1 MSDGEVRLTRDGA
14 IATILF
20 DRPQA
25 RNAMTWRM
33 YEGLAAA
40 CAELSKAD
48 GVRVAVLRGV
58 GGKAFIAGTDIAQ
71 FQEFTTAEQGVVY
84 EAKMEGYLSMLE
96 ALPMPTLAV
105 VEGWAI
111 GGGLAIA
118 ACCDLR
124 IATVGSKFGVPIAR
138 TLGNCLS
145 VTNYARLVTAL
156 GQARAKRMLLM
167 AENLAA
173 DEALAAGF
181 LMGVVDPAKLDASIA
196 SICERLKGSAPIT
209 MRVTKEAI
217 RRLQQAGIPS
227 GDDLIRSCYGSDDFH
242 AGVKAFVEKRTPQW
256 SGH

>member
-1 MSDGEVRLTRDGA
+1 
-14 IATILF
+14 
-20 DRPQA
+20 
-25 RNAMTWRM
+25 MTWRM

-40 CAELSKAD
+40 CAELNND
-48 GVRVAVLRGV
+48 TGVRVAVLRGV

-71 FQEFTTAEQGVVY
+71 FQEFTTAEQGVAY
-84 EAKMEGYLSMLE
+84 EAKMEGYLGALE

-124 IATVGSKFGVPIAR
+124 IATAGSKFGVPIAR

-145 VTNYARLVTAL
+145 VANYARLVAAFGL
-156 GQARAKRMLLM
+156 ARAKRMLLM
-167 AENLAA
+167 AENLPA

-181 LMGVVDPAKLDASIA
+181 LMDVVDPAALDQRITE
-196 SICERLKGSAPIT
+196 ICERLKGNAPVT

-217 RRLQQAGIPS
+217 RRLQQAGLPD
-227 GDDLIRSCYGSDDFH
+227 GDDLVRACYGSEDFR

-256 SGH
+256 SGR